1 MAKLTVTTNQNKPVV
16 IDDTSAD
23 PKQWVTFSDNT
34 NGINVRLYEASKS
47 NIYNSKGWL
56 TDSGIHA
63 AQQLLKIQFPH
74 IDGLNDSDI
83 IKADL
88 VTPAISEFT
97 QIVNTG
103 MNWIC
108 LLVVE
113 VTVSNQKVQQQKG
126 NSDCG
131 FFAIAFATTLCFGR
145 DPVEMKYDQPLLRVH
160 YIKCLESLK
169 MTPFPTPDKRV
180 PMLKSVSKAVGP
192 IYCTCKTPD
201 DGEHYMECYMYHEW
215 FHPECVKGPA

>member
-1 MAKLTVTTNQNKPVV
+1 MSCFVEEERGLMKMKKTFWKSMCKKEWYESLNSTMAKLTVTTNQNKPVV

-88 VTPAISEFT
+88 VTPAISEFI

-103 MNWIC
+103 MHWIC
-108 LLVVE
+108 LLGTLEYPSGFVKLYLVGLLL
-113 VTVSNQKVQQQKG
+113 QQ
-126 NSDCG
+126 
-131 FFAIAFATTLCFGR
+131 F
-145 DPVEMKYDQPLLRVH
+145 
-160 YIKCLESLK
+160 
-169 MTPFPTPDKRV
+169 
-180 PMLKSVSKAVGP
+180 
-192 IYCTCKTPD
+192 
-201 DGEHYMECYMYHEW
+201 
-215 FHPECVKGPA
+215 